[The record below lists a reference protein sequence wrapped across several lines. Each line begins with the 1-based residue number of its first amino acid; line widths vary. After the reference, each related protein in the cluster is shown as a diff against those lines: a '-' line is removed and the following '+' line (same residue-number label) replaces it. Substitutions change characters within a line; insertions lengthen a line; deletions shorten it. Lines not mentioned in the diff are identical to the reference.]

1 MKESINPIFSV
12 IIPLY
17 NKAKYINSAL
27 DSVLS
32 QSIQDFEIIVIGGNS
47 TDGSDDIVLNYS
59 DSRIKFVHESGIG
72 VSSARNQG
80 IGMSRGNLIAFLDAD
95 DEWFP
100 NYLETILRM
109 RYRYPH
115 AGIYSTDYM
124 YSTANPVFRKTRCIF
139 HKM

>member
-1 MKESINPIFSV
+1 
-12 IIPLY
+12 
-17 NKAKYINSAL
+17 
-27 DSVLS
+27 
-32 QSIQDFEIIVIGGNS
+32 
-47 TDGSDDIVLNYS
+47 
-59 DSRIKFVHESGIG
+59 
-72 VSSARNQG
+72 
-80 IGMSRGNLIAFLDAD
+80 MSRGNLIAFLDAD

-139 HKM
+139 HKMCSMIHGDDRIIQSIFNTAAFNGFPGFTSSIVVPREVLELLVNLMRNIPGEKIMIYGGEFA